1 MKEHTL
7 LETNIDV
14 ENPLFVD
21 PAPMKNHG
29 FSTSMLQ
36 EGTVCRVFWK
46 FCFGREHRVRIWKT
60 RLEKVSGI
68 RRLSE
73 HVNILCKVTKRTMA
87 DGG

>member
-1 MKEHTL
+1 MKWRKHTL

-36 EGTVCRVFWK
+36 EGT
-46 FCFGREHRVRIWKT
+46 
-60 RLEKVSGI
+60 
-68 RRLSE
+68 
-73 HVNILCKVTKRTMA
+73 KVTKRTMA
-87 DGG
+87 DGGWIKPVFMEF